1 MAKSNTRVES
11 PLPIDSRCLMQ
22 QVLAVHAAH
31 ALQVVDCSKPCTDPA
46 PDETRLRLQ
55 REAIVH
61 IITKRDC
68 LALFERM
75 LKEVVDDLARRAFR
89 KRTCRLLLRSRS
101 AALLV
106 TTPDGSGLVTYL
118 EM

>member
-1 MAKSNTRVES
+1 MGMGGSLRLVSECGSTQFDANGCCVE
-11 PLPIDSRCLMQ
+11 LL
-22 QVLAVHAAH
+22 
-31 ALQVVDCSKPCTDPA
+31 PCTDPA

-61 IITKRDC
+61 IIDITKRDC

-75 LKEVVDDLARRAFR
+75 LKEVVNDLARRAFR